1 MSAVGAALS
10 GGASAA
16 GGGALSGSS
25 AGGAGSISP
34 SFTEVFG
41 WFQGLA
47 MNGMY
52 SVNYPPVY
60 RSFTQNFAF
69 STGLV
74 PWGQL
79 QRSIDDFRGVT
90 GGNLT
95 ASSVQRLMETTLV
108 FPDGTTAPGNS
119 SLLKVKR
126 AMEGFAILAKR
137 QSETDGGDDTDGI
150 SETVSGIKAYVQQL
164 SIPESNTFMTVLL
177 IVAIVIAAVTAGIL
191 LVKVVLEIWALFG
204 NFPASLTGFR
214 KHYWGSIGRT
224 ITTLILLLYG
234 IWVLYCVVQFTQGDS
249 WAARA
254 LAAVTLALFT
264 GVLGFFSWKIWSTA
278 RKLRKAEGDAS
289 GLYEDKEIWVKYSL
303 FYESY
308 KKNCWWIFVPTIIYM
323 FTKGVVLAVTD
334 GSGRVQ
340 TAGMIAVEGLMLA
353 LLLWSRPYER
363 KSGNIINI
371 VIQVVRVLSVVC
383 ILVFVEELGIA
394 QTTQTV
400 TGVVLIAVQSALT
413 GILAILIAWNAINAC
428 IKENPHRKKRK
439 EMGK

>member
-1 MSAVGAALS
+1 
-10 GGASAA
+10 
-16 GGGALSGSS
+16 
-25 AGGAGSISP
+25 
-34 SFTEVFG
+34 
-41 WFQGLA
+41 
-47 MNGMY
+47 MNGMF

-95 ASSVQRLMETTLV
+95 ASSVQKLMGTTLV

-137 QSETDGGDDTDGI
+137 QVETSVGEADDDDEMGAI

-177 IVAIVIAAVTAGIL
+177 VVAIVIAAVTAGIL
-191 LVKVVLEIWALFG
+191 LVKVVLEFWALFG
-204 NFPASLTGFR
+204 NFPPSLTGFR

-254 LAAVTLALFT
+254 LAGVTLAIFT
-264 GVLGFFSWKIWSTA
+264 GVLAFFSWKIWSTA
-278 RKLRKAEGDAS
+278 RKLKRAEGDAS
-289 GLYEDKEIWVKYSL
+289 ALYEDKEIWVKYSL

-323 FTKGVVLAVTD
+323 FTKGLVLAVTD

-340 TAGMIAVEGLMLA
+340 TASMIAVEGLMLA

-439 EMGK
+439 EMGKWCSSPQSSAAIVFSLSSHHPPPPSSLFSRTPVSFASNA

>member
-1 MSAVGAALS
+1 
-10 GGASAA
+10 
-16 GGGALSGSS
+16 
-25 AGGAGSISP
+25 
-34 SFTEVFG
+34 
-41 WFQGLA
+41 
-47 MNGMY
+47 MNGMF

-95 ASSVQRLMETTLV
+95 ASSVQKLMGTTLV

-137 QSETDGGDDTDGI
+137 QVETSVGEADDDDEMGAI

-177 IVAIVIAAVTAGIL
+177 VVAIVIAAVTAGIL
-191 LVKVVLEIWALFG
+191 LVKVVLEFWALFG
-204 NFPASLTGFR
+204 NFPPSLTGFR

-254 LAAVTLALFT
+254 LAGVTLAIFT
-264 GVLGFFSWKIWSTA
+264 GVLAFFSWKIWSTA
-278 RKLRKAEGDAS
+278 RKLKRAEGDAS
-289 GLYEDKEIWVKYSL
+289 ALYEDKEIWVKYSL

-308 KKNCWWIFVPTIIYM
+308 KKNCWWIFVPTIVYL
-323 FTKGVVLAVTD
+323 FSKGFVLAVTD
-334 GSGRVQ
+334 GSGRAQ
-340 TAGMIAVEGLMLA
+340 TASMIAA
-353 LLLWSRPYER
+353 LE
-363 KSGNIINI
+363 
-371 VIQVVRVLSVVC
+371 
-383 ILVFVEELGIA
+383 
-394 QTTQTV
+394 
-400 TGVVLIAVQSALT
+400 
-413 GILAILIAWNAINAC
+413 
-428 IKENPHRKKRK
+428 
-439 EMGK
+439 